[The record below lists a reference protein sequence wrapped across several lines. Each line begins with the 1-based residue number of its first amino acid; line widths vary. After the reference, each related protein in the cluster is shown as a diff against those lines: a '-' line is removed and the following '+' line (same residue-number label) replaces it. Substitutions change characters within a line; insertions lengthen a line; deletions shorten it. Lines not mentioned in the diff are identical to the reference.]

1 MYLSKLYEMPCAG
14 SRRCIQGKTEKILA
28 LQVKIAEIAKET
40 KCFNNLGAG
49 RDIDRKTLL
58 AHYSECFC
66 LILCIGTDNGFKP
79 DEVQLKPT
87 ASNLTTQFETLYV
100 DINDF
105 VVCSTLDNYV
115 TLFEDFL
122 SLSIVF
128 GFSEEELI
136 EAYNCF

>member
-1 MYLSKLYEMPCAG
+1 MYLSKLYEMPCAD
-14 SRRCIQGKTEKILA
+14 SKHCIQGKTEKILA

-40 KCFNNLGAG
+40 KCFNNLAAE

-66 LILCIGTDNGFKP
+66 LILCVGTDNRFQP
-79 DEVQLKPT
+79 EEVQIKPSP
-87 ASNLTTQFETLYV
+87 SNLTNQFETLYV

-122 SLSIVF
+122 SLSTVF
-128 GFSEEELI
+128 GFSEEEII
-136 EAYNCF
+136 ESYKYF